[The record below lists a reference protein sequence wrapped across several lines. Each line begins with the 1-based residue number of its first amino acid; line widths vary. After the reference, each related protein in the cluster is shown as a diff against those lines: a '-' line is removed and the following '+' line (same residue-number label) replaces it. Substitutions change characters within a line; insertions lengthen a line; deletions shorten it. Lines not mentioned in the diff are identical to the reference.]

1 MIDNI
6 KNISFL
12 YSYAKPQLYKHFYLL
27 LKITAP
33 YVCSFHFAKTD
44 HSERKKFQITRGAIH
59 VQIIYRRWNGNKELS
74 AGAISFWKK
83 VRFTRFHISP
93 IDRVKKRAVLSTIIE
108 SLTRFRVSSGILV
121 IPSFE
126 TELIFSATLSLV
138 RFTLLDDAIKM
149 HMLRHAFAR
158 FVFCWM
164 LYDWRNVFKPYLL
177 TFDSRRFIVVQYNE
191 FTEFTFLLTRWLQRE
206 IYTVFSLGRIFHLY
220 KTD

>member
-1 MIDNI
+1 MFVLF
-6 KNISFL
+6 ISL
-12 YSYAKPQLYKHFYLL
+12 KPIIPK
-27 LKITAP
+27 
-33 YVCSFHFAKTD
+33 
-44 HSERKKFQITRGAIH
+44 ERNFRSRASAIH
-59 VQIIYRRWNGNKELS
+59 VQIIYRRWNCNKES

-83 VRFTRFHISP
+83 VRFTRFHISL

-108 SLTRFRVSSGILV
+108 SLTRSRVSSGILV

-206 IYTVFSLGRIFHLY
+206 IYTVCSLGRIFHLY